1 MHYRKSHIRVK
12 ILDMPVTL
20 QDFPENQET
29 LYGAII
35 DSIVQ
40 TLDVVIEQE
49 KSHVKKRQKDG
60 INALRQTQAWQN
72 YGRPAIKLPENYKRV
87 MNRWLSGEITA
98 VTAMN
103 LTGLKRTTFY
113 RLANE
118 YKRGELTV

>member
-1 MHYRKSHIRVK
+1 
-12 ILDMPVTL
+12 MPVTL

-72 YGRPAIKLPENYKRV
+72 YGRPATKLPENYAVK
-87 MNRWLSGEITA
+87 SGFQIPEPPREEIQ
-98 VTAMN
+98 
-103 LTGLKRTTFY
+103 
-113 RLANE
+113 RLCE
-118 YKRGELTV
+118 EVIKETEDD